1 MSPETAAPGPGCG
14 RAGTPLARAPYL
26 RHTGDMATTKVTI
39 TLDDDVLARVRT
51 AVENGEAAN
60 VSAYISEAASQRV
73 ARELRAEEIER
84 RWGPFSPK
92 AMAWARQAAG
102 VPPEPGDAAYLA
114 EIEAE
119 RSARR
124 PAASA

>member
-1 MSPETAAPGPGCG
+1 
-14 RAGTPLARAPYL
+14 L
-26 RHTGDMATTKVTI
+26 RHTDIMATTKVTI
-39 TLDDDVLARVRT
+39 TLDDEVLTRVRA
-51 AVENGEAAN
+51 AVESGQAAN

-73 ARELRAEEIER
+73 AREARAEEIER

-92 AMAWARQAAG
+92 AMAWARRAAG
-102 VPPEPGDAAYLA
+102 VEAEPGDAAYLA
-114 EIEAE
+114 EIDAE